1 MTGVE
6 IHVTG
11 TPPPPDDLPKSR
23 TGRIPRWVVDEA
35 MGRPIEAPGFR
46 AYGAPDPL
54 QEGRGKGRRRLTG
67 WLTTLTV
74 LAVLLGIGFGAQQ
87 LGINPLAGPGAA
99 AAKPSNGP
107 TPGFEEASS
116 PIGTPPP
123 TTDMTSVSYRFAA
136 TQPDGV
142 SPVTWSPCRPIHY
155 VVRPLNQPPSGPAAV
170 AQAVASLSAA
180 TGLTFIDDGPTDE
193 VPSGSREPYLP
204 DRYGDRWAPVLVA
217 WATPDEVP
225 DFGIDVAGEA
235 GATRVTTPSGDA
247 TYVSGIVY
255 LDPAKYLEIASR
267 SGQAIA
273 DSVILHE
280 LGHLVGLAHVNDPGQ
295 LMWPRGNSAGLT
307 TFQPGDQA
315 GLNALGRG
323 PCQPDV

>member
-46 AYGAPDPL
+46 AYSAPDPL
-54 QEGRGKGRRRLTG
+54 QEGRGNGRRRLTG

-74 LAVLLGIGFGAQQ
+74 LAVPLGIGFGAQQ
-87 LGINPLAGPGAA
+87 LGINPFAAPGAA

-107 TPGFEEASS
+107 TPGVEEASS
-116 PIGTPPP
+116 PMGTPPP

-136 TQPDGV
+136 TQPDAV
-142 SPVTWSPCRPIHY
+142 NPVTWSPCRPIHY

-170 AQAVASLSAA
+170 AQAIASLSAA

-193 VPSGSREPYLP
+193 VPTGSREPYLP
-204 DRYGDRWAPVLVA
+204 DRYGDRWAPVLIA
-217 WATPDEVP
+217 WATPEEVP

-235 GATRVTTPSGDA
+235 GATRVTTPSGDTA
-247 TYVSGIVY
+247 YVSGIVY

-295 LMWPRGNSAGLT
+295 LMWPRGNSSGLT
-307 TFQPGDQA
+307 TFQLGDLT
-315 GLNALGRG
+315 GLDQVGSG
-323 PCQPDV
+323 PCQPDA

>member
-1 MTGVE
+1 
-6 IHVTG
+6 
-11 TPPPPDDLPKSR
+11 
-23 TGRIPRWVVDEA
+23 
-35 MGRPIEAPGFR
+35 
-46 AYGAPDPL
+46 
-54 QEGRGKGRRRLTG
+54 
-67 WLTTLTV
+67 
-74 LAVLLGIGFGAQQ
+74 
-87 LGINPLAGPGAA
+87 
-99 AAKPSNGP
+99 
-107 TPGFEEASS
+107 
-116 PIGTPPP
+116 
-123 TTDMTSVSYRFAA
+123 
-136 TQPDGV
+136 
-142 SPVTWSPCRPIHY
+142 
-155 VVRPLNQPPSGPAAV
+155 V

-323 PCQPDV
+323 PCQRDV